1 MLPRSEPQTFEPS
14 IGLMGGLTGLAM
26 LAGGVTPALAQTAAP
41 ATPAQ
46 PATPATVAVPELN
59 VQGEG
64 RASYRR
70 DSDAVVRLPTSIAET
85 PQSIT
90 VVPRELMQEQA
101 VSSVREALRN
111 VTGISLAAGE
121 GGFSGDNL
129 TLRGFSARGDFFIDG
144 IRDAG
149 QYSRDPFF
157 MDSIQVLKGP
167 SSIMFGRGSTGGVI
181 NQTTRLARAGNFGD
195 MTISAYSSG
204 GVRATGDINL
214 QAGDVAIRS
223 QFMGSRIDVAGRDH
237 VYQSR
242 YGVAPSITIGLN
254 SPTTLT
260 LSYLHQEEE
269 NVPDYGIPYRNGVP
283 LNVPRNTFYGVSGQ
297 DRERTV
303 TDVFTARAQHVFND
317 AVTLRNTFRMGSYS
331 RELNATAPRIATTT
345 STGGVYNALTTPLS
359 QVLIRREPQVRSGYD
374 SIIVNQTEALLNLQT
389 GPISHRALVGI
400 EVGRESSEVVR
411 YAFGTAT
418 NGRPN
423 ASALNPN
430 YYADAPF
437 IRTTG
442 SDIRTVANTL
452 ALYFVD
458 QIRLHEMVELQL
470 GARWDRFEADYR
482 NRAAVTNN
490 RFART
495 DEAATWRAALVFQP
509 TPRIRTYFAAGTSF
523 NPSAESL
530 TLAANNAQ
538 LGPESN
544 ITYELGGSWEA
555 IDGLRLTGALFRIEK
570 TNARTSDPSGNLQV
584 LDGVVRVDGVEIGV
598 QGRPLPNWNVYAGYT
613 YLNSEIIRSGNR
625 AEVGREFAN
634 VAPNTATLWTTYDL
648 PYGFQIGGGIS
659 YVDRRFGNTTNTN
672 RVPSYTRYDMAA
684 AWAPTDGPFR
694 NLRFQVNALNLTDA
708 RTYETVYTAHTV
720 PGPGRTVVMSVS
732 TRF

>member
-1 MLPRSEPQTFEPS
+1 MLTRSESQPFEPT

-26 LAGGVTPALAQTAAP
+26 LAGGVSPALAQTATTPAEP
-41 ATPAQ
+41 ATPGNL
-46 PATPATVAVPELN
+46 TVPELN

-70 DSDAVVRLPTSIAET
+70 DSDAVVRLPTTIAET
-85 PQSIT
+85 PQSIS
-90 VVPRELMQEQA
+90 VIPRELMQEQA

-129 TLRGFSARGDFFIDG
+129 TLRGFSSRGDFFIDG

-181 NQTTRLARAGNFGD
+181 NQTTRLAREGNFGD
-195 MTISAYSSG
+195 MSISAYSSG

-214 QAGDVAIRS
+214 QAGDIAVRS

-242 YGVAPSITIGLN
+242 YGVAPSITWGLGG
-254 SPTTLT
+254 PTQVT
-260 LSYLHQEEE
+260 LSYLHMEEE
-269 NVPDYGIPYRNGVP
+269 NVPDLGVPYRNGRP
-283 LNVPRNTFYGVSGQ
+283 LNVPRNTFYGVSSQ

-303 TDVFTARAQHVFND
+303 TDVVTLRAQHQLND
-317 AVTLRNTFRMGSYS
+317 AITLRNTTRYGSYW

-345 STGGVYNALTTPLS
+345 STGAAYNALTTPLS
-359 QVLIRREPQVRSGYD
+359 QLLIRREPQVRTGYD
-374 SIIVNQTEALLNLQT
+374 SILVNQTEALLNLRT
-389 GPISHRALVGI
+389 GPISHRALVGFEI
-400 EVGRESSEVVR
+400 GRESSEVVR
-411 YAFGTAT
+411 YSFGTST

-423 ASALNPN
+423 ASALNPD
-430 YYADAPF
+430 YYAETPF
-437 IRTTG
+437 IRGTA

-458 QIRLHEMVELQL
+458 QIRLNEMFELQL
-470 GARWDRFEADYR
+470 GGRWDRFEADYR
-482 NRAAVTNN
+482 NRAATTNN

-495 DEAATWRAALVFQP
+495 DEAFSWRTALVFQP

-530 TLAANNAQ
+530 TLAANNANTP
-538 LGPESN
+538 PERN
-544 ITYELGGSWEA
+544 LTFELGGSYEVL
-555 IDGLRLTGALFRIEK
+555 DGLRLTGSIFRIEK
-570 TNARTSDPSGNLQV
+570 TNARTSDPSGNVQV
-584 LDGVVRVDGVEIGV
+584 LDGVTRVDGVEFGI
-598 QGRPLPNWNVYAGYT
+598 QGRPLPNWNIYASYS
-613 YLNSEIIRSGNR
+613 YLNSEIIRSNNA
-625 AEVGREFAN
+625 AERGREFAN
-634 VAPNTATLWTTYDL
+634 VAPNTASLWTTYDL
-648 PYGFQIGGGIS
+648 PYGFQLGGGIN
-659 YVDRRFGNTTNTN
+659 YMDRRFGNTTNTV
-672 RVPSYTRYDMAA
+672 RVPSYVRYDLAA
-684 AWAPTDGPFR
+684 AWAPTEGPFR
-694 NLRFQVNALNLTDA
+694 NLRFQVNALNVTDA

>member
-1 MLPRSEPQTFEPS
+1 MALRSEPLAFEPS
-14 IGLMGGLTGLAM
+14 VGLMTGLAL
-26 LAGGVTPALAQTAAP
+26 LAGMPAAMAQTSTPAPGTDSAAP
-41 ATPAQ
+41 R
-46 PATPATVAVPELN
+46 VALPELD
-59 VQGEG
+59 VSGQ
-64 RASYRR
+64 APSPYRR
-70 DSDAVVRLPTSIAET
+70 DSDPVVRLPTTIAET

-149 QYSRDPFF
+149 QYARDPFF
-157 MDSIQVLKGP
+157 LDSIQVLKGP

-195 MTISAYSSG
+195 MMVSAYSSG
-204 GVRATGDINL
+204 GVRVTGDVNL
-214 QAGDVAIRS
+214 QAGDIAVRTQI
-223 QFMGSRIDVAGRDH
+223 MGSRIDVAGRDH

-242 YGVAPSITIGLN
+242 YGVAPSITLGLGG
-254 SPTTLT
+254 PTQLT
-260 LSYLHQEEE
+260 LSYMHQEEE
-269 NVPDYGIPYRNGVP
+269 NVPDYGVPYVNGRP
-283 LNVPRNTFYGVSGQ
+283 LRVPRSTFYGVSNQ

-303 TDVFTARAQHVFND
+303 TDVFTARAQHQFND
-317 AVTLRNTFRMGSYS
+317 AITVRNTFRMGSYW

-345 STGGVYNALTTPLS
+345 STGAAFNALTTPLG
-359 QVLIRREPQVRSGYD
+359 QTLIRREPQVRTGYD
-374 SIIVNQTEALLNLQT
+374 SIIVNQTEALLALQT
-389 GPISHRALVGI
+389 GPISHRALVGF

-411 YAFGTAT
+411 YAFGTNT

-430 YYADAPF
+430 YYADSPF

-458 QIRLHEMVELQL
+458 QIKLHPMFELQL
-470 GARWDRFEADYR
+470 GGRWDRFEADYR
-482 NRAAVTNN
+482 NRAATTNN
-490 RFART
+490 RFNRT
-495 DEAATWRAALVFQP
+495 DEAFSWRTALVFTP
-509 TPRIRTYFAAGTSF
+509 TPRVRTYFAAGTSF

-538 LGPESN
+538 IGPEEN
-544 ITYELGGSWEA
+544 ITYEVGGSWEA
-555 IDGLRLTGALFRIEK
+555 LDGLRLTGALFRIEK

-584 LDGVVRVDGVEIGV
+584 LDGMVRVDGVEVGI

-625 AEVGREFAN
+625 AEIGREFAN
-634 VAPNTATLWTTYDL
+634 VAPNTASLWTTYDL
-648 PYGFQIGGGIS
+648 PYGFQIGGGLT

-672 RVPSYTRYDMAA
+672 RVPSYTRYDLAA
-684 AWAPTDGPFR
+684 AWAPTEGSLR
-694 NLRFQVNALNLTDA
+694 GLRFQLNAQNITNAL
-708 RTYETVYTAHTV
+708 TYETVYTAHTV
-720 PGPGRTVVMSVS
+720 PGPGRTVVLSVAA
-732 TRF
+732 RF